1 MLEKIGLP
9 PKPSLR
15 GNNWVVDASHCQGC
29 SSQFTFINRKHHCR
43 RCGGLFCNSCT
54 QQRMFLRGQ
63 GDSPVRIC
71 DPCKKLEEAARFE
84 LRHGHKGRAP
94 KGGSKSSVKSEDE
107 IFNQLLGDE
116 KQSLLP
122 GQEPS
127 SSIVSH
133 LLGATGTASSSALE
147 EGAATPERIGGSLK
161 SLIDVIDSSS
171 PDELRKQALEEKKKY
186 KTLKGE
192 GKPEEALQAF
202 KRGKELERKA
212 GALDIALRKNRR
224 KASMSNN
231 SASSQS
237 LKDASEELITKN
249 VQASTRKK
257 DEKDDLTSE
266 LRELG
271 WSDVDLHVT
280 DKKPK
285 NISLEGELS
294 SILGEIP
301 KSNIAGKNGGIDKTQ
316 VIAHK
321 RKALSLKREG
331 KLAEAKEELKKAK
344 VLEKQIEEQ
353 EFLAEADDSDDEL
366 SALMRGLDD
375 DKQDGLLHYGK
386 DDGFNLDYL
395 SSVADDIAAEGNLEV
410 NDDDMYD
417 PDIAVA
423 LESFGWTEDDDQP
436 EDSVLKPLSTNH
448 EALQNEMLSLK
459 REAVNQKRA
468 GNIAEAMDLL
478 KKAKIIE
485 KNLEGLQTSSES
497 HISKRSST
505 VDDEGVTEVM
515 DLDFKPPRKSKLV
528 IQRELLNLKKKA
540 LALRREGR
548 VDEAEEEL
556 KKGKALERQL
566 EEMENVPKAS
576 PPKVNVGANNLALA
590 SFHEEEEVD
599 TDVTEQDLHD
609 PNLLSMLHNIGWTND
624 SVSVERN
631 DFEHHNEHSSI
642 PPIPAKASKSKSE
655 IQKELLG
662 LKRKALTLRRQGKLE
677 EAEEELKKAK
687 VLEDEM
693 AAMEVQIPSG
703 SGTTKLNE
711 AALEGYG
718 DMSSSSKTSRGKE
731 ELTVEV
737 DMGLVKPFQSSDRNE
752 ADLPKPLPTSSKSST
767 PETNPRD
774 SVSVTNALKT
784 VSDEPVMASIQPTQQ
799 GSSQNQDTLIDRTSP
814 QQEILA
820 HKRKAV
826 SLKREG
832 KIAEAREELRQ
843 AKLLERSSE
852 VDSLHANTD
861 STESVVVPSTSDS
874 ASTVHENNAN
884 QVRKPLSGR
893 DRFKLQQQSLA
904 HKRQALKLR
913 REGRME
919 ESEAEFEKAKVL
931 ESQLEELGNQHSSKS
946 EQMDDAGVEDLLDPQ
961 LLSALKAVGLQ
972 DLDVPVNKPQRVE
985 AKPESNMSANIGLEK
1000 VQLEEQI
1007 KSEKMRALNLKRAG
1021 KQAEA
1026 LEALRSAKRLQKKLE
1041 SLAS

>member
-107 IFNQLLGDE
+107 ILNQLLGDE

-133 LLGATGTASSSALE
+133 LLGATDTASSSALE
-147 EGAATPERIGGSLK
+147 EGAATPERIGGSSK
-161 SLIDVIDSSS
+161 SLIDEIDSSS

-271 WSDVDLHVT
+271 WSDVDLHVAG
-280 DKKPK
+280 KKPK

-301 KSNIAGKNGGIDKTQ
+301 KSNVAGKIGGIDKTQ
-316 VIAHK
+316 VVAHK

-353 EFLAEADDSDDEL
+353 EFLADADDSDDEL

-395 SSVADDIAAEGNLEV
+395 SSVADDIAADGNLEV

-417 PDIAVA
+417 PDIAAA
-423 LESFGWTEDDDQP
+423 LQSFGWTEDDDQP
-436 EDSVLKPLSTNH
+436 EDSVLKPPSTNH

-478 KKAKIIE
+478 KKAKLIE
-485 KNLEGLQTSSES
+485 KDLEGLQTSSES

-505 VDDEGVTEVM
+505 VDDEGFTEVM

-556 KKGKALERQL
+556 KKGKALEHQL

-576 PPKVNVGANNLALA
+576 PPKVNVGAKNLASA

-624 SVSVERN
+624 SISVERN
-631 DFEHHNEHSSI
+631 DFEHRNEHSSI
-642 PPIPAKASKSKSE
+642 PPIPAKASRSKSE

-731 ELTVEV
+731 DLAVEV
-737 DMGLVKPFQSSDRNE
+737 DMGLVKPFQRSDHSE

-767 PETNPRD
+767 PETHPMD

-784 VSDEPVMASIQPTQQ
+784 VSDEPVMASTQSTQQ
-799 GSSQNQDTLIDRTSP
+799 GSSQIQDTLIDRTSP

-832 KIAEAREELRQ
+832 KIAEAREALRQ

-852 VDSLHANTD
+852 VDSLHANID
-861 STESVVVPSTSDS
+861 STESVVPSTSDS
-874 ASTVHENNAN
+874 ASTVHENNTN

-961 LLSALKAVGLQ
+961 LLSALTAVGLQ

-985 AKPESNMSANIGLEK
+985 AKPESKMGANIGLEK

-1026 LEALRSAKRLQKKLE
+1026 LEALRSAKHLQKKLE